1 MEARSLLEIERKRA
15 TVRKY
20 LFEDPNSA
28 RLWAIVNDLLAPD
41 HVRLAASHGIVIVCR
56 ASVEPQARKLA
67 QHLQSRGFEA
77 VVRVTGQHAALGTTI
92 VTAGVVILILG
103 ARRDFDPE
111 MQHSYKTAMLMG
123 KVLLAVVH
131 SLDDLPN
138 LLFDLPPLF
147 WSRDLEHV
155 QHTLDTLLISA

>member
-1 MEARSLLEIERKRA
+1 METRSLSEIERKRA

-67 QHLQSRGFEA
+67 QHLQSRGVEA
-77 VVRVTGQHAALGTTI
+77 TAKVAGQHNNLS
-92 VTAGVVILILG
+92 VTVANAGVVILMLG

-111 MQHSYKTAMLMG
+111 MQRCYKTAMLMG
-123 KVLLAVVH
+123 KVLLAVVR

-147 WSRDLEHV
+147 WSRDFDHV
-155 QHTLDTLLISA
+155 KHTIDDLLAIV